1 MSSVVDRV
9 RSRFR
14 DRGSKAAGQEGRQSG
29 GQRTMIVAFLFPAVV
44 FYMAFFVAPTLA
56 SVWISFNTWPGFGSD
71 MTFVGLRN
79 YASLMRDPTFWDTFW
94 NMLQILALVGA
105 SVFIVSFFFMTILRE
120 MRGRKFA
127 RAVIFFPNIVAPVAL
142 GIAWG
147 MILNPE
153 RGLINV
159 SLRGIGLD
167 GFQPVWLGPDLIL
180 PSIMAA
186 LVWIYTGFFGT
197 MMLAA
202 IDRVPEDFY
211 EVLDLDGASGLQKFR
226 YVTLPMTWD
235 VVSVAAVLWVITAI
249 KIFEFIYAFGATSG
263 SPPIDSWTTG
273 IFMYMVTL
281 GNRSPIF
288 KLGYGSAIAVV
299 MLILTAVLVILLRRL
314 MRREEVNY

>member
-1 MSSVVDRV
+1 MLDRV
-9 RSRFR
+9 RGKQTEQRSREFR
-14 DRGSKAAGQEGRQSG
+14 PKKRQVREQQG
-29 GQRTMIVAFLFPAVV
+29 MIVTFLFPALV
-44 FYMAFFVAPTLA
+44 FYLAIFVAPTIA
-56 SVWISFNTWPGFGSD
+56 SIWISFNTWPGFGAD
-71 MTFVGLRN
+71 MNFVGLQN
-79 YASLMRDPTFWDTFW
+79 YSALLRDPTFWDTFW
-94 NMLQILALVGA
+94 NMLQILLVVGI
-105 SVFIVSFFFMTILRE
+105 SVFAVSFFFMTILRE
-120 MRGRKFA
+120 MKGRKFA

-147 MILNPE
+147 MLLNPE
-153 RGLINV
+153 RGLVNV
-159 SLRGIGLD
+159 SLRGIGLES
-167 GFQPVWLGPDLIL
+167 FQPVWLGPDLIL

-186 LVWIYTGFFGT
+186 LIWINTGFFGT

-202 IDRVPEDFY
+202 IDRVPEDYY
-211 EVLDLDGASGLQKFR
+211 EVLDLDGASGFQKFR

-288 KLGYGSAIAVV
+288 KLGYGSAIAVF
-299 MLILTAVLVILLRRL
+299 MLILTAVLVILIRRL
-314 MRREEVNY
+314 MRREEINY